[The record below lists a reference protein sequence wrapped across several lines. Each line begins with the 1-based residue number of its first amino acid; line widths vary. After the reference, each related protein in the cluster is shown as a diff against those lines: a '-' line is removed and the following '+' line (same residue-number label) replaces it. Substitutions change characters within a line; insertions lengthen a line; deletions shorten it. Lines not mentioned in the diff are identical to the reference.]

1 MNHIRSFSSTEY
13 GEDLEI
19 FFHKHKE
26 SGCLSQDFLSFL
38 FIFPDHAK
46 LHLLFGY
53 FNPLQLRYFS
63 FFQKF
68 CVTTTVL
75 KILNRIHMHYQ
86 TNQLPQERGLT
97 IQLNLRE
104 LDDAFVVIKNASFF

>member
-13 GEDLEI
+13 EEDLEI

-38 FIFPDHAK
+38 FTFPDHAK
-46 LHLLFGY
+46 LHLLFG
-53 FNPLQLRYFS
+53 NLKPLQLRYFS
-63 FFQKF
+63 FFQKI

-97 IQLNLRE
+97 IQLKLRE
-104 LDDAFVVIKNASFF
+104 LDDAFVDR